1 MQNLQKYVEACC
13 LEKVEHAL
21 IVVIFAQI
29 FGLLEVTSANIE
41 AAGNPYNVEA
51 KHLQDD
57 ENMEKLG
64 DVWQCKD
71 CLWETKYKTRL
82 WEHVEAKHVHVQSSG
97 YLLFQVLLIK
107 ETA

>member
-1 MQNLQKYVEACC
+1 MQKYVEARR

-51 KHLQDD
+51 KHLQGD
-57 ENMEKLG
+57 EKMEKLG

-82 WEHVEAKHVHVQSSG
+82 WEHVEAKHVQSSG

>member
-1 MQNLQKYVEACC
+1 MLKYNLSFKCVDLEAEIS
-13 LEKVEHAL
+13 EK
-21 IVVIFAQI
+21 
-29 FGLLEVTSANIE
+29 
-41 AAGNPYNVEA
+41 
-51 KHLQDD
+51 
-57 ENMEKLG
+57 MEKLG

-82 WEHVEAKHVHVQSSG
+82 WEHVEAKHVQYSG